1 MSVPDGRAIRTLGY
15 SHQMSPHMGLED
27 HRGQATLV
35 KGLGLRE
42 AVFEPQS
49 RRAHR
54 GVKEKVDPAG
64 AARLSFAEL
73 FGGAK
78 SL

>member
-1 MSVPDGRAIRTLGY
+1 
-15 SHQMSPHMGLED
+15 MSPHMGLED

-42 AVFEPQS
+42 AVLNP
-49 RRAHR
+49 RAVALR

-64 AARLSFAEL
+64 AGRL
-73 FGGAK
+73 
-78 SL
+78 